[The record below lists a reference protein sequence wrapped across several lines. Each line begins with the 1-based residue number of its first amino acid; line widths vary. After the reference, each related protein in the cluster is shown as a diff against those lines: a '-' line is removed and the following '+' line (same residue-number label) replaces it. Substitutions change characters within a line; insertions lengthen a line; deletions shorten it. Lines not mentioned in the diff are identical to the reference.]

1 MVQCIWAY
9 DRAIDIHGLRRFHH
23 HLQRGRLARRI
34 ERSPLPFGRHRWVKG
49 SDSSDI
55 EFAQTPRPRKEF
67 DAWLTEQTHTPL
79 DAERGPGWH
88 LAVVPFTDGGAG
100 VSLVVAHSLIDGM
113 GLALALVEATSGV
126 DDAIMFPPAGSRRR
140 WRALREDALQTAR
153 DMPAVGRAARA
164 AIRMARR
171 RRGDSGARPRAS
183 KQIEVSDERIT
194 LPSATAFI
202 DASEWDAR
210 AQSLGGTSNA
220 LLAGLAAD
228 AAQRMGR

>member
-1 MVQCIWAY
+1 MRIPATRALCAPKPVTEMTKAKGTQVMTNILDLADQALFLGERAAGATSVVQCIWAY

-88 LAVVPFTDGGAG
+88 LAVV
-100 VSLVVAHSLIDGM
+100 
-113 GLALALVEATSGV
+113 
-126 DDAIMFPPAGSRRR
+126 
-140 WRALREDALQTAR
+140 
-153 DMPAVGRAARA
+153 AVH
-164 AIRMARR
+164 R
-171 RRGDSGARPRAS
+171 RRGRGQPRRRS
-183 KQIEVSDERIT
+183 FPHRRNGFGPGV
-194 LPSATAFI
+194 
-202 DASEWDAR
+202 
-210 AQSLGGTSNA
+210 
-220 LLAGLAAD
+220 
-228 AAQRMGR
+228 GRGNLRR